1 MNKNIDS
8 LYFRWELNI
17 VRIVVR
23 RIVKDDILDGVV

>member
-23 RIVKDDILDGVV
+23 RIVKDDILDGVG